1 MAELK
6 TEEETAT
13 APAAQVRYCG
23 PRETRFACPVPRCTF
38 RSTGIL
44 QSLKRHFDLKHKDLA
59 WGGLSVTC
67 TKCNT
72 LMPPQCSLKKVSEHF
87 RVCTAVQPIIT
98 AVATPL
104 KYACPI
110 CQVRWPSVTAAR
122 SHYYQMHHGAPTLN
136 DIDFGAGTP
145 TPKRQCRKIRDFH
158 FELTYTGS
166 AGPYFCPV
174 SECERNSN
182 GYSQLK
188 NLKAHL
194 TTNHFIEHLSFDVR
208 CGKCK
213 CVVVEKPESMVAT
226 AAHYR
231 HCKAV
236 APQAVSP
243 RLIKPAR
250 SPSPEPVLSVS
261 NKIPS
266 LIFHNSSLS
275 SNESPLNLSKTSS
288 PLSSSLSLSSG
299 SPTFPF

>member
-1 MAELK
+1 MPQKTRTDHYYFFFLFFFRIRIARLFYLFNLCSRVNIYSKFAEVIAYFLFTFYIQIATPYIYFISIFTRFYTCYTHNTGPLRTLPEITGNRNMAELK

-23 PRETRFACPVPRCTF
+23 PRETRFTCPVPRCTF

-98 AVATPL
+98 TVATPL

-145 TPKRQCRKIRDFH
+145 TPKR
-158 FELTYTGS
+158 
-166 AGPYFCPV
+166 
-174 SECERNSN
+174 
-182 GYSQLK
+182 
-188 NLKAHL
+188 
-194 TTNHFIEHLSFDVR
+194 
-208 CGKCK
+208 
-213 CVVVEKPESMVAT
+213 
-226 AAHYR
+226 
-231 HCKAV
+231 
-236 APQAVSP
+236 
-243 RLIKPAR
+243 
-250 SPSPEPVLSVS
+250 
-261 NKIPS
+261 
-266 LIFHNSSLS
+266 
-275 SNESPLNLSKTSS
+275 
-288 PLSSSLSLSSG
+288 
-299 SPTFPF
+299 